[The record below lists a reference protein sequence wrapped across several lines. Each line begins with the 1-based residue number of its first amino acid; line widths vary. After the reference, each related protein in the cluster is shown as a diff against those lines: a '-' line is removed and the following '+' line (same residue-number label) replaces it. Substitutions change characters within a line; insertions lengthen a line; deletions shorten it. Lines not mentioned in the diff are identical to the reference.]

1 MLENNNLEKNE
12 YNLFKRSTVLMATSK
27 ETKYVMNSTK
37 ENVRLLVDVGHLNV
51 TSNTLKFSKIN
62 FLKNCSN
69 WIEGYQLSDNN
80 GLKDENLLV
89 KSNSWFWPYINKN
102 LEYYSL
108 ESFIIR
114 KYLLLKK
121 I

>member
-1 MLENNNLEKNE
+1 MIEEKLFSRFIKNINKIGEYAKKNNVIILLENNNLEKNE

-62 FLKNCSN
+62 F
-69 WIEGYQLSDNN
+69 
-80 GLKDENLLV
+80 
-89 KSNSWFWPYINKN
+89 
-102 LEYYSL
+102 
-108 ESFIIR
+108 
-114 KYLLLKK
+114 
-121 I
+121 